1 MAKTNKPFLLLV
13 FLIAS
18 ALILSFL
25 SVNILA
31 QDETESEETADT
43 TALEETTAGEIPG
56 ETAQKNLAF
65 NWIYNKIKE
74 GWPTSIEDTS
84 FALLALASD
93 SELRDEGKEALLDK
107 KIGVAGSNVK
117 DSALALLALNNMGED
132 VDFLKDWLI
141 SQQQPFKA
149 SNLEWR
155 IQIDYSGA
163 TSCDITYGSKTDS
176 LTINDDK
183 TLSFASSGIPN
194 CLSITDSYW
203 LKISNTADNGKCL
216 EKIYS
221 INCDDSVR
229 ASLIYKKGS
238 IIFVPS
244 KTESSDY
251 MDLKIESICLADRGV
266 CDYGSNLW
274 AAYALSK
281 AGSEEVNTLL
291 PYLISQEEVEEDYL
305 PYAFLY
311 LLTQN
316 DDYADG
322 LMKQQE
328 PKGHWYTA
336 KYGKWYS
343 TALAYMAI
351 KDYYSA
357 QENLTKTKKY
367 ILDGQNAQGSWD
379 NSLRDTAF
387 LFYSLWPSYYA
398 SAKETNL
405 CTDNDFKCRT
415 ICDSED
421 EVEVKEY
428 SFYCGDNV
436 CCMEKAYSP
445 DCTTIEDCIDTSCD
459 RITLPTE
466 CICEYNREKSC
477 NDGCDND
484 ADGLIDEKD
493 DDCQTPECEAN
504 GYLCCA
510 ECEWGHK
517 NQYDYS
523 CELGTCCEECM
534 KENEIC
540 NNKEDDDDDTFID
553 CDDPDCD
560 LSEDCQKTSILFYI
574 IPGLALILVA
584 VYIYFNKTK
593 GFNIIDFFRERFS
606 KSKKPK
612 FPSQPGAG
620 AQARIGFMNRP
631 VMMKPGTRTFV
642 QPSQRQTEKSETET
656 ELERTMKKLK
666 EMREK

>member
-18 ALILSFL
+18 ALMISVMSF
-25 SVNILA
+25 SILA
-31 QDETESEETADT
+31 QDETEDSVTDT
-43 TALEETTAGEIPG
+43 EETTSATTSEIPG

-65 NWIYNKIKE
+65 NWIYNEIKE
-74 GWPTSIEDTS
+74 GWPQSIEDNA
-84 FALLALASD
+84 FALLALSSD
-93 SELRDEGKEALLDK
+93 SELREQGKNELLKK
-107 KIGVAGSNVK
+107 KIGVTGSNVK
-117 DSALALLALNNMGED
+117 DSAVALLALNNIGED

-141 SQQQPFKA
+141 SQKQPFKA

-155 IQIDYSGA
+155 IQLDYSGA
-163 TSCDITYGSKTDS
+163 TSCDITYGGKTDVVEIDR
-176 LTINDDK
+176 LKPLKFT
-183 TLSFASSGIPN
+183 SSGIPN
-194 CLSITDSYW
+194 CLSVTEDNW
-203 LKISNTADNGKCL
+203 LKISSTADNGKCL
-216 EKIYS
+216 EKTYS
-221 INCDDSVR
+221 IKCDDSIK

-251 MDLKIESICLADRGV
+251 IDLKIESICLADRGI

-281 AGSEEVNTLL
+281 AGSEEINTLL

-305 PYAFLY
+305 PYSFLY
-311 LLTQN
+311 MLTEN

-322 LMKQQE
+322 LMSQQE
-328 PKGHWYTA
+328 PKGYWYTA
-336 KYGKWYS
+336 KYGKWHS
-343 TALAYMAI
+343 TALAYMAV
-351 KDYYSA
+351 KDYYSV
-357 QENLTKTKKY
+357 QENMTKIKKY
-367 ILDGQNAQGSWD
+367 ILDAQSSQGSWD
-379 NSLRDTAF
+379 NNLKDTAF
-387 LFYSLWPSYYA
+387 LFYALWPSYYV
-398 SAKETNL
+398 SVSEENM
-405 CTDNDFKCRT
+405 CTEKGFKCRT

-421 EVEVKEY
+421 EVKVDEY
-428 SFYCGDNV
+428 SFYCGEEV

-445 DCTTIEDCIDTSCD
+445 DCTTTEDCIDTECD

-477 NDGCDND
+477 NDKCDND
-484 ADGLIDEKD
+484 ADGLTDDED
-493 DDCQTPECEAN
+493 TDCQIPECEAN

-523 CELGTCCEECM
+523 CELGKCCEECM

-540 NNKEDDDDDTFID
+540 NNKEDDDDDAFID

-560 LSEDCQKTSILFYI
+560 LSEQCQKSSILWYI
-574 IPGLALILVA
+574 IPGLIIILAA

-612 FPSQPGAG
+612 FPSQPGAQMQTRTG
-620 AQARIGFMNRP
+620 LMNRP
-631 VMMKPGTRTFV
+631 MMKPGIRTFPHQV
-642 QPSQRQTEKSETET
+642 QRQSEKSETET
-656 ELERTMKKLK
+656 ELERTIKKLK